1 VLLPK
6 FAPVTIAALLATLVC
21 IFAFQADNITGR
33 LSHVLLIGIPIT
45 LRVYFNAGI
54 TYMLMKC

>member
-1 VLLPK
+1 LLLPK

-45 LRVYFNAGI
+45 LRVYSMPASPI
-54 TYMLMKC
+54 C